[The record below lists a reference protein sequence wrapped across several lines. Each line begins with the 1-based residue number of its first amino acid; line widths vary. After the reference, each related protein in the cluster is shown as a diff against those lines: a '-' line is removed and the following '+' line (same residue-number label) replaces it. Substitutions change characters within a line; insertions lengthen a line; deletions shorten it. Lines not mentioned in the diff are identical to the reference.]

1 MFPYAAVTR
10 QEQALEILLA
20 ELSQLSKYDGIVGE
34 GVAPIEVYVAQKL
47 VKEVELRMAAL
58 RQLLW
63 SHVGAMT
70 PVVVVVA
77 TVERVLL
84 AQVEVE
90 VLPCELLLL
99 EELEPAG
106 LIRVSSSATVPFKP
120 STNSNFITVE
130 LKKVTLLKP

>member
-1 MFPYAAVTR
+1 
-10 QEQALEILLA
+10 
-20 ELSQLSKYDGIVGE
+20 
-34 GVAPIEVYVAQKL
+34 
-47 VKEVELRMAAL
+47 MAAL

-77 TVERVLL
+77 TLGLVLV
-84 AQVEVE
+84 AEVEVE
-90 VLPCELLLL
+90 VLL
-99 EELEPAG
+99 EELELAG
-106 LIRVSSSATVPFKP
+106 LIRVSSSATMPFKP